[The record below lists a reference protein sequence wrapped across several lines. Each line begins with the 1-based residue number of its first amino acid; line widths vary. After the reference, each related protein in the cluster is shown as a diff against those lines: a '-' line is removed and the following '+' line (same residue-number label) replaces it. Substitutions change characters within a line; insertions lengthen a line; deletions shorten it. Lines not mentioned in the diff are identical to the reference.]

1 LLVKIKIDFS
11 IIDLLFIYTFS
22 AANIMKNIAVFTG
35 GYSSEAEVSRKSA
48 RTINNILE
56 KENFNLFVIDIQLGG
71 WKVEFKGKE
80 FDYNLSNGTLFLGN
94 DAYKIDFAY
103 IIVHG
108 KPGENGQ
115 LQAYLDIHNIEYQ
128 TGGHLNMALTFSKK
142 YSTAFLH
149 SMNIPVAKSAFGKT
163 AEEVQR
169 SLSEMQLNYPLF
181 VKPDD
186 GGSSFGV
193 SKVKSE
199 NELAAALEFAFKEG
213 SLVMAEEMIVG
224 REFTCGVFTNAGNVT
239 ALPVT
244 EIISHNEFFDYAA
257 KYENQSE
264 EVTPAKIDKAC
275 YSAMQQMAVRVY
287 EAMNCKGIC
296 RVDFISDLKSAP
308 VVIEINA
315 VPGLTSKSIIPQMF
329 AASEYSFEES
339 ILEALN

>member
-1 LLVKIKIDFS
+1 
-11 IIDLLFIYTFS
+11 
-22 AANIMKNIAVFTG
+22 MKNVIVFTG
-35 GYSSEAEVSRKSA
+35 GNSSEAEVSRKSSK
-48 RTINNILE
+48 TIINILE
-56 KENFNLFVIDIQLGG
+56 KENIALFVVDIHPTA
-71 WKVEFKGKE
+71 WKLSFNGVEYGY
-80 FDYNLSNGTLFLGN
+80 DLSNGQLLVNETR
-94 DAYKIDFAY
+94 YPIHFAY

-108 KPGENGQ
+108 RPGENGQ
-115 LQAYLDIHNIEYQ
+115 LQGYLDMHNIAYQ

-149 SMNIPVAKSAFGKT
+149 SMNIPVAKSAFGKSPS
-163 AEEVQR
+163 EVK
-169 SLSEMQLNYPLF
+169 SNLAMLNLRYPLF

-193 SKVKSE
+193 SKVKTE
-199 NELAAALEFAFKEG
+199 ADLDQALAVAFKEG
-213 SLVMAEEMIVG
+213 TLVMAEEMIVG
-224 REFTCGVFTNAGNVT
+224 REFTCGVFKHKGTTT

-264 EVTPAKIDKAC
+264 EVTPAKIDNGS
-275 YSAMQQMAVRVY
+275 YTAMQQMAVRVY
-287 EAMNCKGIC
+287 DAMNCEGIC

-329 AASEYSFEES
+329 AASEYSFEDS